1 MKHWLKEALIFT
13 AGLAVGGAAGWFITK
28 KLDEKKIEQ
37 QVEEARER
45 YNELAEDL
53 ENGSIQIHVLR
64 DEETDLED
72 DAETV
77 SSEEEEGDPTYI
89 WQLSEDN
96 EEVRGEPVKFD
107 PKGSLTARANRLKQE
122 MMNRA
127 ERVRYDRYSK
137 PPDEEEED
145 DQKEVDEVRLAIN
158 DDRPADDIY
167 LISPEQYGA
176 ERYNYDKVD
185 LCWWEIE
192 RILSTEDYDILDVP
206 DLLGRGWENGI
217 GQFEKDMVYV
227 RNEIMETDYAVE
239 VKHDS
244 FYEMRDGR

>member
-13 AGLAVGGAAGWFITK
+13 AGLAVGGAAGWFITI

-45 YNELAEDL
+45 YKDLAEDL
-53 ENGSIQIHVLR
+53 ENGSLQTHVHR
-64 DEETDLED
+64 EEETDTDEAAD
-72 DAETV
+72 V
-77 SSEEEEGDPTYI
+77 EEETDDPVYI
-89 WQLSEDN
+89 WELSEDD
-96 EEVRGEPVKFD
+96 EEVRGESVKFD
-107 PKGSLTARANRLKQE
+107 PKESLTARLNRMKQE
-122 MMNRA
+122 MMDRA

-145 DQKEVDEVRLAIN
+145 DQKEVDEVRLAMN

-185 LCWWEIE
+185 LCWWELN

-206 DLLGRGWENGI
+206 ELLGSGWENGI

-227 RNEIMETDYAVE
+227 RNEIVETDYAVE

>member
-13 AGLAVGGAAGWFITK
+13 AGLAVGGAAGWFVTK
-28 KLDEKKIEQ
+28 KLDEKKIEK

-72 DAETV
+72 DTETV

-145 DQKEVDEVRLAIN
+145 DQKEVDEVRLAMN